1 MDGLRTLGQPAATAA
16 VRALLGAGFPHA
28 VLLAGPSGVGK
39 STLAL
44 DIAAAL
50 LCVADDVAARPC
62 RTCRG
67 CRMVDH
73 GNHPDVHRLAPSG
86 AGSAISIG
94 GRGERGVR
102 DLVSDLAL
110 LPVEGGAR
118 VAIIEAAQRM
128 SEDAQSALLKTLE
141 EPPAGTTVLLC
152 ADDEERLLPTI
163 RSRCVR
169 IRLGPL
175 GIRDVEAVLVDHGVA
190 DAPTAAR
197 LARITDGR
205 PGHAIA
211 YALAPGAATIRGE
224 IARTLLDLLGAG
236 LTARLTGIRELAGRA
251 ADLGRELDAGM
262 VRVSAGSPEGTATP
276 AARGSRTGRSTRAG
290 GRAAPSAG
298 SAGSAGTMAATGPGA
313 NEPGTADAAG
323 DGAETTTDG
332 PAARVPA
339 AERRR
344 GALVLIGIWR
354 SILRDLALAGQGATD
369 SVRDLELID
378 DLGARAGAL
387 ASGRAG
393 ELLRD
398 LDLAGERLEGNVS
411 PELVLDVLALRWTAA
426 RRAA

>member
-1 MDGLRTLGQPAATAA
+1 MAGLRTLGQPAAVAA
-16 VRALLGAGFPHA
+16 VRALLGSRFPHA
-28 VLLAGPSGVGK
+28 VVVTGPAGVGK

-50 LCVADDVAARPC
+50 LCSAEDPAAKPC
-62 RTCRG
+62 GDCRA
-67 CRMVDH
+67 CRMVGH
-73 GNHPDVHRLAPSG
+73 GNHPDLHRLAPSG
-86 AGSAISIG
+86 AGGGISIG

-118 VAIIEAAQRM
+118 VAIIEAAHRM

-141 EPPAGTTVLLC
+141 EPPTGTTILLC

-163 RSRCVR
+163 RSRCTR

-175 GIRDVEAVLVDHGVA
+175 GIRDVEAVLAARGVA

-211 YALAPGAATIRGE
+211 FALAPAAATIHGE
-224 IARTLLDLLGAG
+224 IARSLLDLLGAG
-236 LTARLTGIRELAGRA
+236 LTARLSGIRELAGRA
-251 ADLGRELDAGM
+251 AELGRELDAGAERAATIDAGDTPG
-262 VRVSAGSPEGTATP
+262 VR
-276 AARGSRTGRSTRAG
+276 ARGSRAGAGSRG
-290 GRAAPSAG
+290 GRRPSGIAE
-298 SAGSAGTMAATGPGA
+298 AATA
-313 NEPGTADAAG
+313 SAADG
-323 DGAETTTDG
+323 SEVPPDT

-344 GALVLIGIWR
+344 AALLLVGIWG
-354 SILRDLALAGQGATD
+354 SVLRDLALAGRGATA
-369 SVRDLELID
+369 SIRDLGLMD
-378 DLGARAGAL
+378 DLATVAPTL
-387 ASGRAG
+387 APGRAG

-411 PELVLDVLALRWTAA
+411 PELVLDVLAVRWVASA
-426 RRAA
+426 RAA

>member
-1 MDGLRTLGQPAATAA
+1 MAGLRTLGQPAAVAA
-16 VRALLGAGFPHA
+16 VRALLGSRFPHA
-28 VLLAGPSGVGK
+28 VVVTGPAGVGK

-50 LCVADDVAARPC
+50 LCSAEGPVAKPC
-62 RTCRG
+62 GDCRA
-67 CRMVDH
+67 CRMVGH
-73 GNHPDVHRLAPSG
+73 GNHPDLHRLAPSG
-86 AGSAISIG
+86 AGGGISIG

-118 VAIIEAAQRM
+118 VAIIEAAHRM

-141 EPPAGTTVLLC
+141 EPPTGTTILLC

-163 RSRCVR
+163 RSRCTR
-169 IRLGPL
+169 LRLGPL
-175 GIRDVEAVLVDHGVA
+175 GIRDVEAVLAALGVA

-211 YALAPGAATIRGE
+211 FALAPAAATIRGE
-224 IARTLLDLLGAG
+224 IARSLLDLLGAG
-236 LTARLTGIRELAGRA
+236 LTARLSGIRELAGRSA
-251 ADLGRELDAGM
+251 ELGRELDAGAERAATIDAGDAAA
-262 VRVSAGSPEGTATP
+262 VRG
-276 AARGSRTGRSTRAG
+276 RGSRAGAASRG
-290 GRAAPSAG
+290 GRRSAG
-298 SAGSAGTMAATGPGA
+298 IVEVAAEPAADGP
-313 NEPGTADAAG
+313 EVPPDA
-323 DGAETTTDG
+323 

-344 GALVLIGIWR
+344 AALLLIGIWR
-354 SILRDLALAGQGATD
+354 SVLRDLALAGRGAMA
-369 SVRDLELID
+369 SIRDLDLLD
-378 DLGARAGAL
+378 DLATL
-387 ASGRAG
+387 APTLAPDRAG

-411 PELVLDVLALRWTAA
+411 PELVLDVLALRWVASA
-426 RRAA
+426 RAA

>member
-1 MDGLRTLGQPAATAA
+1 VAGLRTLGQPAAVAA
-16 VRALLGAGFPHA
+16 VRALLGSRFPHA
-28 VLLAGPSGVGK
+28 VVVTGPAGVGK

-50 LCVADDVAARPC
+50 LCSAEDSVERPC
-62 RTCRG
+62 GDCRA
-67 CRMVDH
+67 CRMVGH
-73 GNHPDVHRLAPSG
+73 SNHPDVHRLGPSG
-86 AGSAISIG
+86 AGGGISIG

-118 VAIIEAAQRM
+118 VAIIEAAHRM

-141 EPPAGTTVLLC
+141 EPPAGTTILLC

-163 RSRCVR
+163 RSRCTR

-175 GIRDVEAVLVDHGVA
+175 GIRDVEAVLAARGVA

-211 YALAPGAATIRGE
+211 FALAPAAATIRGE
-224 IARTLLDLLGAG
+224 IARNLLDLLGAG
-236 LTARLTGIRELAGRA
+236 LTTRLSGIRELAGRA
-251 ADLGRELDAGM
+251 AELGRELDAGAERASTVDAGDAPA
-262 VRVSAGSPEGTATP
+262 VRG
-276 AARGSRTGRSTRAG
+276 RGSR
-290 GRAAPSAG
+290 AAAG
-298 SAGSAGTMAATGPGA
+298 SRGVRRPAANVEVAAEPAADGSEVPPGA
-313 NEPGTADAAG
+313 
-323 DGAETTTDG
+323 

-344 GALVLIGIWR
+344 AALLLVGIWR
-354 SILRDLALAGQGATD
+354 SVLRDLALAGRGATA
-369 SVRDLELID
+369 SIRDVDLLD
-378 DLGARAGAL
+378 DLAMVAPTL
-387 ASGRAG
+387 HPDRAG

-398 LDLAGERLEGNVS
+398 LELAGERLEGNVS
-411 PELVLDVLALRWTAA
+411 PELVLDVLAVRWVASA
-426 RRAA
+426 RAA

>member
-1 MDGLRTLGQPAATAA
+1 MAGLRTLGQPAAVAA
-16 VRALLGAGFPHA
+16 VRALLGSRFPHA
-28 VLLAGPSGVGK
+28 VVVTGPAGVGK

-50 LCVADDVAARPC
+50 LCSAEDPAAKPC
-62 RTCRG
+62 GDCRA
-67 CRMVDH
+67 CRMVGH
-73 GNHPDVHRLAPSG
+73 GNHPDLHRLAPSG
-86 AGSAISIG
+86 AGGGISIG

-118 VAIIEAAQRM
+118 VAIIEAAHRM

-141 EPPAGTTVLLC
+141 EPPTGTTILLC

-163 RSRCVR
+163 RSRCTR

-175 GIRDVEAVLVDHGVA
+175 GIRDVEAVLAARGVA

-211 YALAPGAATIRGE
+211 FALAPAAATIHGE
-224 IARTLLDLLGAG
+224 IARSLLDLLGAG
-236 LTARLTGIRELAGRA
+236 LTARLSGIRELAGRA
-251 ADLGRELDAGM
+251 AELGRELDAGAERAATIDAGDTPG
-262 VRVSAGSPEGTATP
+262 VR
-276 AARGSRTGRSTRAG
+276 ARGSRAGAGSRG
-290 GRAAPSAG
+290 GRRPSGIAEAAAAP
-298 SAGSAGTMAATGPGA
+298 AADGP
-313 NEPGTADAAG
+313 EVPPDA
-323 DGAETTTDG
+323 

-344 GALVLIGIWR
+344 AALLLVGIWG
-354 SILRDLALAGQGATD
+354 SVLRDLALAGRGA
-369 SVRDLELID
+369 SASIRDLDLID
-378 DLGARAGAL
+378 DLATVAPTLAPDRAGA
-387 ASGRAG
+387 
-393 ELLRD
+393 LLRD

-411 PELVLDVLALRWTAA
+411 PELVLDVLAVRWVASA
-426 RRAA
+426 RAA

>member
-1 MDGLRTLGQPAATAA
+1 MAGFRTLGQPAAVAA
-16 VRALLGAGFPHA
+16 VRALLGSRFPHA
-28 VLLAGPSGVGK
+28 VVVTGPAGVGK

-50 LCVADDVAARPC
+50 LCSAEDPAAKPC
-62 RTCRG
+62 GDCRA
-67 CRMVDH
+67 CRMVGH
-73 GNHPDVHRLAPSG
+73 GNHPDLHRLAPSG
-86 AGSAISIG
+86 AGGGISIG

-118 VAIIEAAQRM
+118 VAIIEAAHRM

-141 EPPAGTTVLLC
+141 EPPTGTTILLC

-163 RSRCVR
+163 RSRCTR

-175 GIRDVEAVLVDHGVA
+175 GIRDVEAVLAARGVA

-211 YALAPGAATIRGE
+211 FALAPAAATSRGE
-224 IARTLLDLLGAG
+224 IARSLLDLLGAG
-236 LTARLTGIRELAGRA
+236 LTARLSGIRELAGRA
-251 ADLGRELDAGM
+251 AELGRELDAGAERAATIDANDAPG
-262 VRVSAGSPEGTATP
+262 VRS
-276 AARGSRTGRSTRAG
+276 RGSRAGAGSRG
-290 GRAAPSAG
+290 GRRSPGIAETAA
-298 SAGSAGTMAATGPGA
+298 
-313 NEPGTADAAG
+313 EPAADASEVPA
-323 DGAETTTDG
+323 DA

-344 GALVLIGIWR
+344 AALLLVGIWR
-354 SILRDLALAGQGATD
+354 SVLRDLALAGRGATA
-369 SVRDLELID
+369 SIRDLDLLD
-378 DLGARAGAL
+378 DLATVAPGL
-387 ASGRAG
+387 APGRAG

-411 PELVLDVLALRWTAA
+411 PELVLDVLAVRWVASA
-426 RRAA
+426 RAA